1 MIHSIHDIA
10 ACMSPEDLDSL
21 EKPAEFQNTE
31 RLHDTN
37 GLGVLQK
44 TVLPVSFRTMPRSFA
59 AIAAV
64 ATTEKQ

>member
-1 MIHSIHDIA
+1 MIYSIHNIA
-10 ACMSPEDLDSL
+10 ACMSPEDLDGL

-44 TVLPVSFRTMPRSFA
+44 TVSFRTMPRSFA
-59 AIAAV
+59 AIAAL
-64 ATTEKQ
+64 ATTEKP